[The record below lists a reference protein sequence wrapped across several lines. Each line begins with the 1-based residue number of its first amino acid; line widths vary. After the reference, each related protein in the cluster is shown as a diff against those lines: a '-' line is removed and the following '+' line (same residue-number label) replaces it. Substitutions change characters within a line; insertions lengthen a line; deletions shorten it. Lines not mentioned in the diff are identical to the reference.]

1 MYIPSLFFEV
11 GIIEQF
17 ENRLKKINEI
27 NKNSFNT
34 ESIRVSCQSAT
45 NFSNIPSDSI
55 DYIFVDPPFGE
66 NLMYSELN
74 FIYEAW
80 LKIVTNNAD
89 EAIMNKSQQKSL
101 NEYNN
106 LMRTCFENLFRVLKP
121 NRWITI
127 EYHNS
132 KSSIWNGLQESLTKA
147 GFVIA
152 HTSVLKNK
160 GGSFTINVSP
170 NSVSND
176 LIINAYKPDNNF
188 LDKFLTQ
195 AGKNVEIEFVNI
207 FLSNLPVQPMIER
220 TERMIYTKMIGYYL
234 QKGYQINYDA
244 KTFYEML
251 YQNFVEQDGY
261 WFTANQINSY
271 SEFKKKM
278 KMEGIHGE
286 NKGTML
292 LFIIDERSAILWLQ
306 SFLAEPKSFSDISTA
321 FNKISNIRGDVVPDL
336 KVLLDENFVFDG
348 KNYRLP
354 SSNEEHLS
362 TIDKR
367 NRTLR
372 KEFETILLEAQ
383 NSRSKIKE
391 VRKEALVYGFEVCYK
406 DKRFKDIMAI
416 AQKLDKSILEN
427 SGELSD
433 FVEAAEIQLEGIS

>member
-1 MYIPSLFFEV
+1 MGLGEKWGDTWRSGVHIGMTHVHHFFTKRNLILLSELYNLISKVEDELIKSKLLVTFNSMLLRSSKKAILAVGNYFNGGGGYITTISGNMYIPSLFFEV

-152 HTSVLKNK
+152 HTS
-160 GGSFTINVSP
+160 
-170 NSVSND
+170 
-176 LIINAYKPDNNF
+176 
-188 LDKFLTQ
+188 
-195 AGKNVEIEFVNI
+195 
-207 FLSNLPVQPMIER
+207 
-220 TERMIYTKMIGYYL
+220 
-234 QKGYQINYDA
+234 
-244 KTFYEML
+244 
-251 YQNFVEQDGY
+251 
-261 WFTANQINSY
+261 W
-271 SEFKKKM
+271 
-278 KMEGIHGE
+278 
-286 NKGTML
+286 
-292 LFIIDERSAILWLQ
+292 
-306 SFLAEPKSFSDISTA
+306 
-321 FNKISNIRGDVVPDL
+321 
-336 KVLLDENFVFDG
+336 
-348 KNYRLP
+348 
-354 SSNEEHLS
+354 
-362 TIDKR
+362 
-367 NRTLR
+367 
-372 KEFETILLEAQ
+372 
-383 NSRSKIKE
+383 
-391 VRKEALVYGFEVCYK
+391 
-406 DKRFKDIMAI
+406 
-416 AQKLDKSILEN
+416 
-427 SGELSD
+427 
-433 FVEAAEIQLEGIS
+433 